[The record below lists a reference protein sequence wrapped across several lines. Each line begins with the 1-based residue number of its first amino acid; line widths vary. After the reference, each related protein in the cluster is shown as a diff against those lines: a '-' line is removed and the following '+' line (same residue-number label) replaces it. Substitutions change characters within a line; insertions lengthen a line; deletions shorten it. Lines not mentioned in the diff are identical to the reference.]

1 MPTRTTPPGES
12 ALQPEQCAES
22 LKALSDPVRLKIVNC
37 LRSGPRNVGELA
49 VELDVT
55 IVMASHHLAILHHG
69 GLVERNK
76 LGRFVEY
83 RLTPSVFVKGR
94 RGNDCLDFGCCRL
107 ELPKVT

>member
-1 MPTRTTPPGES
+1 MSSRNPSSSES
-12 ALQPEQCAES
+12 ALQPDQCAES

-37 LRSGPRNVGELA
+37 LRSGPRNVGQLA

-55 IVMASHHLAILHHG
+55 IVMMSHHLTILHHG
-69 GLVERNK
+69 GLVERCK

-83 RLTPSVFVKGR
+83 KLTPLVFVKGR

-107 ELPKVT
+107 EFPKE